1 MDKEHIILEEI
12 NENKHISQRQLAHT
26 TELSLGSINLLLK
39 KMIKEGLIKME
50 SIPANRVAYML
61 TPKGM
66 MEKANK
72 TYKYIKHHYRAIEET
87 KTKIKKTIIQLL
99 DENKTLY
106 VLLNQDEMS
115 HITRTSIEELDER
128 GRIQLF
134 DEDKKIDDKEILLT
148 VNNEDYQKY
157 KKLYDRV
164 VDLGERL

>member
-1 MDKEHIILEEI
+1 
-12 NENKHISQRQLAHT
+12 
-26 TELSLGSINLLLK
+26 
-39 KMIKEGLIKME
+39 MIKEGLIKME

-99 DENKTLY
+99 DE
-106 VLLNQDEMS
+106 
-115 HITRTSIEELDER
+115 R